1 MIVLYF
7 SQKDITYLIEIK
19 EENSS
24 NIFLITVKKPC
35 IFKFECLSNILLRSL
50 YCIDSWGL
58 HFVLMPI
65 PETD

>member
-1 MIVLYF
+1 MTVLDF

-35 IFKFECLSNILLRSL
+35 IFKF
-50 YCIDSWGL
+50 
-58 HFVLMPI
+58 
-65 PETD
+65 